1 MLITDKFVFLHLPRA
16 GGTFVYEVVRKFF
29 PSAREIGYHFPREL
43 LPAEYSHLPI
53 LGVIRNPWEFYVS
66 WYEHVRPR
74 NTASIMFSWLSD
86 NGTLDFIGTTR
97 NALNLGTDNER
108 LDVLIERLPEHVDY
122 SRRNIPNITKD
133 SMHKVRGAGVGYY
146 TFRFNQ
152 LFENADDVFFCRLD
166 SLRQDLVAFFDGIGV
181 ATGELRDYVLRLD
194 KQNTSEYTHA
204 SDYYTADLAELVRIR
219 DRQVV
224 ERFGFT
230 FDGHASE
237 NTCNAAA

>member
-1 MLITDKFVFLHLPRA
+1 MLVTDKFVFLHLPRA

-43 LPAEYSHLPI
+43 LPREYSQLPV
-53 LGVIRNPWEFYVS
+53 LGVVRNPWEFYVS

-74 NTASIMFSWLSD
+74 NTASILFSWLSED
-86 NGTLDFIGTTR
+86 GKLDFVETTR
-97 NALNLGTDNER
+97 NAVNLGANNER
-108 LDVLIERLPEHVDY
+108 LDILIEMLPELVDY

-133 SMHKVRGAGVGYY
+133 SMRKVRGTGVGYY

-152 LFENADDVFFCRLD
+152 IFGNPNDVFFCRLN
-166 SLRQDLVAFFDGIGV
+166 SLREDLVAFFDRIGV

-194 KQNTSEYTHA
+194 KKNTSERNDGAT
-204 SDYYTADLAELVRIR
+204 YYTTDLADLVGIR
-219 DRQVV
+219 DRELI

-230 FDGHASE
+230 FGDHVSE
-237 NTCNAAA
+237 DKNNAAA